1 MRAKGIERRMGR
13 WKRVAAALWPRYS
26 EFLDLINQNAKM
38 SQWIKT
44 HGDSMKVLP
53 DKASLFAHLSANVIG
68 DEPIDYLEFG
78 VMHGWSIRQW
88 SGLNAEPQ
96 SRFFGFDSFEGLPE
110 QWNRM
115 FGAGSFTV
123 GGVIPENLL

>member
-88 SGLNAEPQ
+88 SGLNTHPDRK
-96 SRFFGFDSFEGLPE
+96 STRLNSSHGY
-110 QWNRM
+110 
-115 FGAGSFTV
+115 
-123 GGVIPENLL
+123 